1 MQNLSTANFTC
12 VFRFLIIMEDITK
25 FFQSYSKKGD
35 LSDTSKTDDNPKKIR
50 EASSTSFGDEGD
62 VFNEGVDL
70 LSCGEILIV

>member
-35 LSDTSKTDDNPKKIR
+35 LNDTSKADDNPKKIR
-50 EASSTSFGDEGD
+50 EASLQVLEMKVMFLMK
-62 VFNEGVDL
+62 V
-70 LSCGEILIV
+70 LIC